1 MVREAWFGPI
11 GEHLQLSPEGPDPR
25 PSPRVRQDNFTGPA
39 PPRPDRDIR
48 ADLVMAL
55 RFFSRLPTGTRPFEA
70 PDLSRIAVCLPF
82 ASVIIAIGPALLLL
96 LLSLVLPGY
105 FAATLAVGAML
116 AVTGAMS
123 DDALADAADGVIG
136 GATPERRLEIM
147 KDSRHGTYGVAALC
161 LYIVLRV
168 VALGSIAN
176 VSPVAAAAIWV
187 ATTVLAR
194 SGSLWLS
201 LELPLA
207 RKDGVS
213 ATAGRVGQGSFG
225 IGLLF
230 SVVIAFIAA
239 APATTLIAVILA
251 FLVAGLIAWSWTAIC
266 RKLVGGQTG
275 DLIGALQALIE
286 VGVLTVLLA
295 FTKGL

>member
-1 MVREAWFGPI
+1 MSHDGHDSGSNL
-11 GEHLQLSPEGPDPR
+11 GE
-25 PSPRVRQDNFTGPA
+25 SPRVRQDNFTGPP
-39 PPRPDRDIR
+39 PPRPDRDIA

-55 RFFSRLPTGTRPFEA
+55 RFFSRLPTGSRPFEP
-70 PDLSRIAVCLPF
+70 PDLSRIAVSLPF
-82 ASVIIAIGPALLLL
+82 ASVIIALGPALLLL

-105 FAATLAVGAML
+105 FAAALAVGTML
-116 AVTGAMS
+116 AVTGAMA
-123 DDALADAADGVIG
+123 DDALADAADGVVG

-168 VALGSIAN
+168 VALGSIAT
-176 VSPVAAAAIWV
+176 VSPVAAAAIWI
-187 ATTVLAR
+187 ATVVLAR

-207 RKDGVS
+207 RKEGVS

-225 IGLLF
+225 VGLFF

-239 APATTLIAVILA
+239 APATSLIAVVLA
-251 FLVAGLIAWSWTAIC
+251 FLVAGLIAWGWTAVC

-295 FTKGL
+295 FA

>member
-1 MVREAWFGPI
+1 VVREAWFGPI
-11 GEHLQLSPEGPDPR
+11 GEHLQLSQDGPPTS
-25 PSPRVRQDNFTGPA
+25 PSPRVRQDNFREPP
-39 PPRPDRDIR
+39 PPRPDRDIG

-55 RFFSRLPTGTRPFEA
+55 RFFSRLPTGSRPFEA
-70 PDLSRIAVCLPF
+70 PDLSRIAIALPF

-96 LLSLVLPGY
+96 VLSFVLPGY
-105 FAATLAVGAML
+105 FAAALAVGAML
-116 AVTGAMS
+116 AVTGAMA
-123 DDALADAADGVIG
+123 DDALADAADGVVG
-136 GATPERRLEIM
+136 GSTPERRLEIM

-168 VALGSIAN
+168 VALGSIATIH
-176 VSPVAAAAIWV
+176 PVAAAAIWI

-194 SGSLWLS
+194 SGCLWLS
-201 LELPLA
+201 LELPSA
-207 RKDGVS
+207 RSNGVS
-213 ATAGRVGQGSFG
+213 ASAGRVGRGSFG

-239 APATTLIAVILA
+239 APFTSVVALVLA
-251 FLVAGLIAWSWTAIC
+251 FLATGLIAWGWTSIC

-286 VGVLTVLLA
+286 IGVLTVLLA
-295 FTKGL
+295 FA

>member
-11 GEHLQLSPEGPDPR
+11 GEHLQLSQDDSD
-25 PSPRVRQDNFTGPA
+25 PSPSRRVRQDNFDGPA
-39 PPRPDRDIR
+39 PPRPDRDIS

-55 RFFSRLPTGTRPFEA
+55 RFFSRLPTGTREFEA
-70 PDLSRIAVCLPF
+70 PDLSRIAVSLPF
-82 ASVIIAIGPALLLL
+82 ASVIIALGPALLLL
-96 LLSLVLPGY
+96 LLSLILPGY
-105 FAATLAVGAML
+105 FAAALAVGTML
-116 AVTGAMS
+116 AVTGAMA
-123 DDALADAADGVIG
+123 DDALADAADGVVG

-168 VALGSIAN
+168 VALGSIASVN
-176 VSPVAAAAIWV
+176 PVGAAAIWI

-225 IGLLF
+225 VGLLF
-230 SVVIAFIAA
+230 SVLIAFIAA
-239 APATTLIAVILA
+239 APATSVVAVVLA
-251 FLVAGLIAWSWTAIC
+251 FLTAGLIAWGWTAVC
-266 RKLVGGQTG
+266 RKLIGGQTG

-295 FTKGL
+295 FAKGL

>member
-1 MVREAWFGPI
+1 MSQDDSNLGQ
-11 GEHLQLSPEGPDPR
+11 GQ
-25 PSPRVRQDNFTGPA
+25 RVRQDNYREPPPA
-39 PPRPDRDIR
+39 RPDRDIG

-55 RFFSRLPTGTRPFEA
+55 RFFSRLPTGSRPFEP
-70 PDLSRIAVCLPF
+70 PDLSRIAVALPF

-96 LLSLVLPGY
+96 LLSLVLPAW
-105 FAATLAVGAML
+105 FAAALAVGTML
-116 AVTGAMS
+116 AVTGAMA
-123 DDALADAADGVIG
+123 DDALADAADGMVG

-168 VALGSIAN
+168 VALGSIAA
-176 VSPVAAAAIWV
+176 VSPFAAATIWI

-194 SGSLWLS
+194 SGCLWLS
-201 LELPLA
+201 LELPSA
-207 RKDGVS
+207 RASGVS
-213 ATAGRVGQGSFG
+213 ASAGRVGRSSFG

-230 SVVIAFIAA
+230 AAIIAFIAA
-239 APATTLIAVILA
+239 APFTSLIAVVLA
-251 FLVAGLIAWSWTAIC
+251 FLAAGLIAWGWTSVC
-266 RKLVGGQTG
+266 RRLVGGQTG

-295 FTKGL
+295 FA

>member
-1 MVREAWFGPI
+1 MSGDGP
-11 GEHLQLSPEGPDPR
+11 GPR
-25 PSPRVRQDNFTGPA
+25 IRQDNFRE
-39 PPRPDRDIR
+39 PPPSPPDRGFG

-55 RFFSRLPTGTRPFEA
+55 RFFSRLPTGDRPFEP
-70 PDLSRIAVCLPF
+70 PDLTRIAVALPF
-82 ASVIIAIGPALLLL
+82 ASVIIALGPAALLMLL
-96 LLSLVLPGY
+96 GFLLPGY
-105 FAATLAVGAML
+105 FAAALAVGAML
-116 AVTGAMS
+116 AVTGAMA
-123 DDALADAADGVIG
+123 DDALADAADGLVG

-168 VALGSIAN
+168 VALGSLA
-176 VSPVAAAAIWV
+176 VAHGPAAAAAILV

-194 SGSLWLS
+194 SSSLWLS
-201 LELPLA
+201 LELPNA
-207 RKDGVS
+207 RAGGVS
-213 ATAGRVGQGSFG
+213 AGAGRVGRNSFG

-230 SVVIAFIAA
+230 SAIIAFIVA
-239 APATTLIAVILA
+239 APFTSLVAVVLA
-251 FLVAGLIAWSWTAIC
+251 FLVAGLVAWGWTAVC

-295 FTKGL
+295 FA